1 MIGASNALSILF
13 GNGWGMRIP
22 MLFRICL
29 RPRPRRI
36 AAADRDAF
44 LAGSRR
50 RGWALIAAG
59 LLVQICS
66 AWPVLGADGTE
77 VRLQFR
83 RPSEI
88 PFPDDN
94 PYSKAKTELG
104 RKLFFDPG
112 LSGTGSHAC
121 VTCHLPE
128 VAWTDGNA
136 RAIGWAGTVLPLR
149 SPSLLNVAWLDRLG
163 WDGKFPDL
171 ESVAFT
177 PLLSPA
183 NMHQTEPELLAKLQA
198 DPDYAAQFR
207 TAFGGDGITRRRI
220 ELALANFE
228 RTIVSAVAPFD
239 RWIDGDE
246 QAIPET
252 AKRGFV
258 LFTGKANCVA
268 CHMSWNFTE
277 GAFYDI
283 GLAGDGEIGR
293 GRAFPNSIKLRHAY
307 KVPTLRDV
315 ARRGPYMH
323 DGPLAD
329 LDAVIAFYN
338 KGGRERP
345 SRSELI
351 RPLGLTDTERAD
363 LRAFL
368 ETLTGDRDTRP
379 AAVSDK

>member
-1 MIGASNALSILF
+1 
-13 GNGWGMRIP
+13 